1 VGEPLLSKEALE
13 KLLTYDFES
22 VIDIGSGLGKHAK
35 ILRDHGKDVT
45 TISLIPP
52 ADIQGDF
59 MTTELPEVDCI
70 WASHVLEHQLNVND
84 FLRRCFELLKED
96 GILAITVPPAKHNIV
111 GGHLT
116 IWNAG
121 LLLYNLI
128 LAGFDCKKAS
138 IKTYGYNI
146 SVIVRKKQAVLPDL
160 IMDFGDIEKLSTF
173 FPNLDVRNDFDGQ
186 IERWNW

>member
-1 VGEPLLSKEALE
+1 VGEALLSKEALD

-22 VIDIGSGLGKHAK
+22 VIDVGSGLGKHAE
-35 ILRDHGKDVT
+35 ILRSHNKSVT

-59 MTTELPEVDCI
+59 LTADLPETDCI
-70 WASHVLEHQLNVND
+70 WASHVLEHQLNVNF
-84 FLRRCFELLKED
+84 FLKRCYSLLKYN

-128 LAGFDCKKAS
+128 LAGFDCKNAS
-138 IKTYGYNI
+138 VKSYGYNI
-146 SVIVRKKQAVLPDL
+146 SVIVRKKQSNPEGL
-160 IMDFGDIEKLSTF
+160 IMDFGDIEKLSKF
-173 FPNLDVRNDFDGQ
+173 FPFEAKNDFNGE
-186 IERWNW
+186 IERHNW